1 MKNTKLKYKL
11 NFKTMKKGL
20 LTLLAASLVFVGCQN
35 YDDQFDDLNAQIS
48 ALKSQVDGLSALSGQ
63 VSSLSGTISGLQ
75 SGIAAAQ
82 SAASAANTAASA
94 IDLSGLSAS
103 LATLQA
109 EVDAIEASIAT
120 TATAAEV
127 AALQTSLTAVEADL
141 ADLLVSNN
149 VYSTAISITDAA
161 SMASALALGNKV
173 ALMNAAVSITDAATV
188 ADADI
193 QTFVNRIKTMNGA
206 FTYDSGSATGF
217 TPTFNEMVSAKA
229 ITLTTAGD
237 ISFNSLTSATT
248 IRINDDYETKITS
261 VDFGA
266 LTSLTDF
273 TDDATAKKINLTSA
287 TNIDLASLTRLTS
300 TSADPFEITMK
311 EGGALDISSLDD
323 VSTAGAQEDL
333 YLDIDGPASVTMSNI
348 YDGDLGFTNVAT
360 VSVSNFIGTIDIDAG
375 VETLTV
381 VDGVNVDMAGSSDLV
396 TATLDFA
403 YDSDTALTTAQ
414 AAIAAAGYSSTY
426 TEDLDD
432 GTIDFTDM
440 ESLTVTGKLLDLYV
454 DGTDLETLSIDATM
468 HDLTITGAT
477 DLTTLTVASG
487 SSIGNISLT
496 GTTNLSVAD
505 FNHTSNL
512 TDTDATAQKSV
523 TFSATNNTG
532 LTKLHS
538 TGDDVDTLTIT
549 GNTALAELDF
559 TGLADDGAET
569 TPTPGVTIW
578 GNALVAVSASNTSD
592 GETNRADGLATDLG
606 SFDDGTSGMDTLKT
620 YLTHIAATSGSTAFV
635 SFDTLQTETDTE
647 TTGTTTTS
655 LNITDA
661 GDGSTTNEATVLK
674 MTPATANT
682 ADGAKS
688 AIAAIKGYIVGA
700 STTAIKFNTPS
711 EVATLP
717 ASAYTLLG
725 NNAVDAQ
732 NIASTANKAIATA
745 LGMTLDAYNKGNSYS
760 TVSLVVNEN
769 TNVSVQGE
777 RYTTAAAA
785 TAASTTTRGS
795 DGAFVHSVGL
805 SDTVTLTVGSNSV
818 TTSLNASYSSGT
830 LGYSGTATT
839 VAAIETAIK
848 AAWSKK
854 YGTTGTASAAAIATL
869 VGTDNG
875 VLQIVMLQVDS
886 AGHDKAVSFSVSD
899 GGTAVS
905 SHTAS
910 NLDYVIGATK
920 ATGDNSTIA
929 TSTKAGIIITLT
941 SNDAGTDLNKVSA
954 VVDGS
959 TGASLTALTT
969 DYTTNSDWAK
979 QGLATGTTVERTDVR
994 SAEDAVAA
1002 ATSNAVAAVL
1012 FTRVG
1017 WLG

>member
-63 VSSLSGTISGLQ
+63 VASLSGSISGLQ
-75 SGIAAAQ
+75 SGIAASASSAQ
-82 SAASAANTAASA
+82 MTA
-94 IDLSGLSAS
+94 LSAS
-103 LATLQA
+103 LASLQA
-109 EVDAIEASIAT
+109 EVDAIEAAIAT

-127 AALQTSLTAVEADL
+127 TALQTSLTAVEADL

-149 VYSTAISITDAA
+149 VYSTAITVTDAA

-193 QTFVNRIKTMNGA
+193 QTFVDRIKTMNGA

-217 TPTFNEMVSAKA
+217 VPTFDEMVSAKA

-237 ISFNSLTSATT
+237 ISFKKLASATT
-248 IRINDDYETKITS
+248 IQINDDYETKITS

-266 LTSLTDF
+266 MTALTNF
-273 TDDATAKKINLTSA
+273 NDDGTTANKINLTSA
-287 TNIDLASLTRLTS
+287 TNIDLASLTRHTS
-300 TSADPFEITMK
+300 TSALPFTIITK
-311 EGGALDISSLDD
+311 KGSTVDISAFDD

-333 YLDIDGPASVTMSNI
+333 YMELNGPASITLSNI
-348 YDGDLGFTNVAT
+348 YDGDIGLTNVAT
-360 VSVSNFIGTIDIDAG
+360 ASISNFIGTIDVNAG

-381 VDGVNVDMAGSSDLV
+381 VDGVNVDMAGSSDLK

-403 YDSDTALTTAQ
+403 YDSDTALTAAQ
-414 AAIAAAGYSSTY
+414 SAVAAAGYSSTY

-432 GTIDFTDM
+432 GTIDFSDL
-440 ESLTVTGKLLDLYV
+440 ESLTVTGKLMDLYV
-454 DGTDLETLSIDATM
+454 DGTQLESLSIDATM

-477 DLTTLTVASG
+477 DLTSLTVASG
-487 SSIGNISLT
+487 SKIGNITLT
-496 GTTNLSVAD
+496 GTTNLAVAD

-523 TFSATNNTG
+523 TLSATNNTG

-549 GNTALAELDF
+549 GNTSLAELDF

-578 GNALVAVSASNTSD
+578 GNALVAVSAANTTD
-592 GETNRADGLATDLG
+592 GETDKADGLATDLG

-635 SFDTLQTETDTE
+635 TFDTLSTETDTE

-777 RYTTAAAA
+777 RYSTAAAA

-805 SDTVTLTVGSNSV
+805 SDTVTLSVGSNSV
-818 TTSLNASYSSGT
+818 TTSLNAALVGGGLAYT
-830 LGYSGTATT
+830 GTATT
-839 VAAIETAIK
+839 VTAIEIAVK
-848 AAWSKK
+848 AAWGAK

-869 VGTDNG
+869 TGTDDG
-875 VLQIVMLQVDS
+875 VIQIVMLQVDS

-910 NLDYVIGATK
+910 NLDYVIGGTLD
-920 ATGDNSTIA
+920 TGDNSTVA
-929 TSTKAGIIITLT
+929 TTTKAGIIITLT
-941 SNDAGTDLNKVSA
+941 SNDAGTNLNKVSA

-969 DYTTNSDWAK
+969 DYTTNTTWAK
-979 QGLATGTTVERTDVR
+979 AGLATGTTVERTDVR